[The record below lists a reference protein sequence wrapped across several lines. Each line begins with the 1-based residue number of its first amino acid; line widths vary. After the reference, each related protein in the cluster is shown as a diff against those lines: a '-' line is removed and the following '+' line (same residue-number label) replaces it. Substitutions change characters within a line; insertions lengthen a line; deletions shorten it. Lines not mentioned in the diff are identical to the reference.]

1 MFCTQQAN
9 ACTQKANALFWKISQ
24 VSCQLWDFQRRT
36 YMPILP
42 FLMEGI
48 QSTMQAYA
56 ENVLGKSKDLD
67 SFNDQ

>member
-9 ACTQKANALFWKISQ
+9 ACTQKANAIFWKISQ

-48 QSTMQAYA
+48 QSTMQKMSLV
-56 ENVLGKSKDLD
+56 NQKTWIHSMI
-67 SFNDQ
+67 ND